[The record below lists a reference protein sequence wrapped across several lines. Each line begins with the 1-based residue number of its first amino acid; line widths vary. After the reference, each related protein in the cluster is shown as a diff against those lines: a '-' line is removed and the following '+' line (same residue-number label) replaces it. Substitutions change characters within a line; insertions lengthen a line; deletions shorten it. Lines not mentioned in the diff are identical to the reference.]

1 MDGRDDNCRKLIQV
15 LAIKAPKLK
24 TAEIHTLGPNMAFI
38 GTLGNS
44 ALPRSSNFVH
54 RDSSHP
60 CLQNGMCDSLCL
72 VPTFQPPPSGLG
84 RNQSNFDRLA
94 MLLSGYSAD
103 SKSIVVPIPVVRTS
117 TRASA
122 PESEI
127 ISQSRF
133 DLFDG
138 DIIVEEN
145 STAQRHATK
154 AVPLPVAA
162 PPRAPS
168 VSSQPKRSV
177 FSDGN
182 AQKHLTSIL
191 NDTLDRRTAL
201 PTSSKGEKRKASSQ
215 EPSSSETNKKSTAMF
230 TTEDFVGIER
240 FCRNGGASSAGL
252 VSLQQKIQA
261 ARIVSMAVV
270 WDDLSCNHVTTTV
283 KYCTQ
288 STKCDH
294 WNCTCDRQ
302 IRADFAS
309 RNAIGVVLRLP
320 AEAETVYFL
329 PLKECSGSSA
339 PTVKPGSEMLLPM
352 NCGTTLDERVSCLLA
367 LLRDASVQKVLYH
380 AQVALIPL
388 LTLHLSSPVNV
399 QNRQYVCLSTVQ
411 YVFDP
416 RLAAYLCDSDIAEG
430 QLELESLFDTY
441 ASHREAA
448 LTSNNTTSLAE
459 RAGTNTIAGSNRIV
473 VSEAAR
479 SVAGLG
485 RVARTV
491 HRLKTDLNSLLVLQT
506 TLQGELMRRN
516 LNPIFRDI
524 EMPVACL
531 LASMEQ
537 VGAAVEPAYLD
548 HLRTQL
554 TQQLTNTELQIYASV
569 GEANRFNVAS
579 PEQVSRVLFE
589 VLALPPPTNSS
600 KKGKHHSTS
609 EEDLLKIRHTHP
621 VVNLILNYRALA
633 KVLSTYVDG
642 MRPFLCKEFS
652 VPTQSTP
659 TGQSVTSDIS
669 IPDASL
675 KGGDSGVNAFNV
687 LMNQARDS
695 AADARRVA
703 ELQRRGHSVRV
714 HANWQQTIVRT
725 GRLSCTKP
733 NLQNI
738 PNEQN
743 VAGLVINVRS
753 AFKASPG

>member
-1 MDGRDDNCRKLIQV
+1 MR
-15 LAIKAPKLK
+15 
-24 TAEIHTLGPNMAFI
+24 
-38 GTLGNS
+38 
-44 ALPRSSNFVH
+44 
-54 RDSSHP
+54 
-60 CLQNGMCDSLCL
+60 DSLCL

-103 SKSIVVPIPVVRTS
+103 SKSIVVPIPVVCTS

-145 STAQRHATK
+145 RSHTAQRHAIQ
-154 AVPLPVAA
+154 AVPQPVAA
-162 PPRAPS
+162 PPAAPRAPS
-168 VSSQPKRSV
+168 ASSQPKRSV

-182 AQKHLTSIL
+182 VQKHLTSIL
-191 NDTLDRRTAL
+191 NDTLDHRAAL
-201 PTSSKGEKRKASSQ
+201 PASSKGEKRKASSQ
-215 EPSSSETNKKSTAMF
+215 EPSSSETNKNSTAMF

-252 VSLQQKIQA
+252 VSLQQKVQA
-261 ARIVSMAVV
+261 ARIVAIAVV
-270 WDDLSCNHVTTTV
+270 LDDLSCNHVTTTV

-309 RNAIGVVLRLP
+309 RHAIGVVLRLP
-320 AEAETVYFL
+320 AETETVYFL
-329 PLKECSGSSA
+329 PLKECSGTSA
-339 PTVKPGSEMLLPM
+339 PTVKPGAEMLLPM
-352 NCGTTLDERVSCLLA
+352 NCGTTLGERVACLLA

-388 LTLHLSSPVNV
+388 LTLGQGHLSSPASA
-399 QNRQYVCLSTVQ
+399 QNRQYFCLNTVQ
-411 YVFDP
+411 NVFDP

-448 LTSNNTTSLAE
+448 LTSSNTTSLAE
-459 RAGTNTIAGSNRIV
+459 SAGASPLAGSNRIV

-491 HRLKTDLNSLLVLQT
+491 HRLKTDLNSLLALQT
-506 TLQGELMRRN
+506 TLQNELTRRN
-516 LNPIFRDI
+516 LNPIFREI

-537 VGAAVEPAYLD
+537 VGVAVEPAYLD
-548 HLRTQL
+548 QLRSQL

-642 MRPFLCKEFS
+642 MRPFLCKTS
-652 VPTQSTP
+652 AVPTQSTQ
-659 TGQSVTSDIS
+659 TGQSVTLDFS

-695 AADARRVA
+695 AADTRRAA